1 MPRLDAFVDASE
13 TGCCFG
19 KLCHFNGDAGPSLDR
34 CGSCGRKHHHMC
46 ASENKWLK
54 WIDDKSIEGRKCF
67 DCWLLEA
74 QLKQT
79 VHPVQ
84 LQIYYKQL
92 TDWSRIS
99 LSPFAVGAFL
109 ALTALPLQPVVK
121 ASHRACLPP
130 AAGKCKMCKQGGELL
145 ACSFCTAV
153 YHNSGACLGELKLS
167 DELAASACFP
177 WACPACFKKGVASVQ
192 RTVLKPTGQQAAG
205 ARKRRRRK

>member
-1 MPRLDAFVDASE
+1 M
-13 TGCCFG
+13 
-19 KLCHFNGDAGPSLDR
+19 
-34 CGSCGRKHHHMC
+34 
-46 ASENKWLK
+46 
-54 WIDDKSIEGRKCF
+54 EGRKCF

-74 QLKQT
+74 LLKQA

-92 TDWSRIS
+92 ADWSRAS

-121 ASHRACLPP
+121 TSQRARLPP
-130 AAGKCKMCKQGGELL
+130 ATGKCKTCKHSGELL

-153 YHNSGACLGELKLS
+153 FHNTDACLGEHKLS

-192 RTVLKPTGQQAAG
+192 RTVLKPAGQQAPG
-205 ARKRRRRK
+205 AKKRQKRRK